1 MPRGERSIVIEDLQ
15 PTRRIEEN
23 NAASGGHRDDPI
35 PERPNSRMAKGDVK
49 RAAAKA
55 VGVMGLS
62 KKHDPDL
69 KMSTTRSTAA
79 KSPARSDG
87 VKKSAGARSAD
98 KALDKGPAKAR
109 AEGAPVRVRRSN
121 AEISEGLT
129 ATARRS
135 PAPRSAEAVSDAS
148 PTRTGQNKRTGGARQ
163 RVPAPGNAVTVPKG
177 QLINP
182 KRSAGGRSTS
192 STGGAKPPKKSA
204 RAGKPSP
211 NVRSRGADQGVA
223 E

>member
-69 KMSTTRSTAA
+69 KMATTRSTAA

-98 KALDKGPAKAR
+98 QSLDKGSAKAP
-109 AEGAPVRVRRSN
+109 ADGSVRVRRSN

-192 STGGAKPPKKSA
+192 SSGGAKPPKNSA

>member
-23 NAASGGHRDDPI
+23 NAASSGHRDDPI

-69 KMSTTRSTAA
+69 KMSTAA

-135 PAPRSAEAVSDAS
+135 PAPRSAEAASDAS
-148 PTRTGQNKRTGGARQ
+148 PTRSGQNKRTGGARQ

-211 NVRSRGADQGVA
+211 SVRSRGADQGVA

>member
-1 MPRGERSIVIEDLQ
+1 MPRGERSIVIDDLQ

-55 VGVMGLS
+55 IGVMGLS
-62 KKHDPDL
+62 NKHDPDL
-69 KMSTTRSTAA
+69 KLSTTRATAA

-98 KALDKGPAKAR
+98 KALDKGATKAAAGDAR
-109 AEGAPVRVRRSN
+109 MRVNRSN

-135 PAPRSAEAVSDAS
+135 PAPRSAEAASDAS
-148 PTRTGQNKRTGGARQ
+148 PSPNGQNKRTGGARQ
-163 RVPAPGNAVTVPKG
+163 RVPAPGNVVTVPKG

-192 STGGAKPPKKSA
+192 SEGGTKPAKKSA
-204 RAGKPSP
+204 RAGKPSG
-211 NVRSRGADQGVA
+211 NVRSRGSDQGIA

>member
-69 KMSTTRSTAA
+69 KMTAA

-98 KALDKGPAKAR
+98 KALDKGSAR
-109 AEGAPVRVRRSN
+109 APAEGAPVRVRRSN

-135 PAPRSAEAVSDAS
+135 PAPRSAEAASDAS
-148 PTRTGQNKRTGGARQ
+148 PTPNAQNKRTGGARQ

-192 STGGAKPPKKSA
+192 SSGGAKPPKKSA
-204 RAGKPSP
+204 QAGKPSP
-211 NVRSRGADQGVA
+211 NVRSRGADQGIA

>member
-1 MPRGERSIVIEDLQ
+1 MPRGERSIVIDDLQ

-69 KMSTTRSTAA
+69 KMSTTRATAA

-98 KALDKGPAKAR
+98 KSLDKGAAKA
-109 AEGAPVRVRRSN
+109 GAADAPTRVRRR
-121 AEISEGLT
+121 SETWPHAPT
-129 ATARRS
+129 ASAMSRTRAR
-135 PAPRSAEAVSDAS
+135 
-148 PTRTGQNKRTGGARQ
+148 T
-163 RVPAPGNAVTVPKG
+163 
-177 QLINP
+177 
-182 KRSAGGRSTS
+182 
-192 STGGAKPPKKSA
+192 
-204 RAGKPSP
+204 
-211 NVRSRGADQGVA
+211 
-223 E
+223 

>member
-69 KMSTTRSTAA
+69 KMSTAA

-98 KALDKGPAKAR
+98 KALDKGSAKAP

-135 PAPRSAEAVSDAS
+135 PAPRSAEAASDAS
-148 PTRTGQNKRTGGARQ
+148 PTPSGQNKRTGGARQ

-177 QLINP
+177 QLIDP

>member
-69 KMSTTRSTAA
+69 KMTAA

-98 KALDKGPAKAR
+98 KALDKGSAKAP

-135 PAPRSAEAVSDAS
+135 PAPRSAEAASDAS
-148 PTRTGQNKRTGGARQ
+148 PTPNSQNKRTGGARQ

-211 NVRSRGADQGVA
+211 NVRSRGADQGIA

>member
-1 MPRGERSIVIEDLQ
+1 MPRGERSIVIDDLQ

-55 VGVMGLS
+55 IGVMGLS
-62 KKHDPDL
+62 NKHDPDL
-69 KMSTTRSTAA
+69 KLSTTRATTA

-87 VKKSAGARSAD
+87 LKKSAGARSAD
-98 KALDKGPAKAR
+98 KALDKGAAKATAGDAR
-109 AEGAPVRVRRSN
+109 VRVNRSN

-135 PAPRSAEAVSDAS
+135 PAPRSAEAASDAS
-148 PTRTGQNKRTGGARQ
+148 PSPNGQNKRTGGARQ
-163 RVPAPGNAVTVPKG
+163 RVPAPGNVVTVPKG

-192 STGGAKPPKKSA
+192 SEGGAKPAKKSA
-204 RAGKPSP
+204 RAGKPSG
-211 NVRSRGADQGVA
+211 NTRSRGSDQGIA

>member
-69 KMSTTRSTAA
+69 KMSTAA

-98 KALDKGPAKAR
+98 KALDKGPANAR

-135 PAPRSAEAVSDAS
+135 PAPRSAETASDAS
-148 PTRTGQNKRTGGARQ
+148 PTRSGQNKRTGGARQ

>member
-1 MPRGERSIVIEDLQ
+1 
-15 PTRRIEEN
+15 
-23 NAASGGHRDDPI
+23 
-35 PERPNSRMAKGDVK
+35 MAKGDVK

-69 KMSTTRSTAA
+69 KLSTTRATTA
-79 KSPARSDG
+79 KSPARADG

-98 KALDKGPAKAR
+98 KALDKGSAKAS
-109 AEGAPVRVRRSN
+109 AAGDAPVRVRRSN

-135 PAPRSAEAVSDAS
+135 PAPRSAEAASDVSPS
-148 PTRTGQNKRTGGARQ
+148 SNGQNKRTGGARQ
-163 RVPAPGNAVTVPKG
+163 RVPAPGNVVTVPKG

-192 STGGAKPPKKSA
+192 SEGGAKPVKKSA
-204 RAGKPSP
+204 RAGKPSG
-211 NVRSRGADQGVA
+211 NTRSRGSDQGIA

>member
-1 MPRGERSIVIEDLQ
+1 MPRGERSIVIENLQ

-79 KSPARSDG
+79 KSPARSDDL
-87 VKKSAGARSAD
+87 KKSAGARSAD
-98 KALDKGPAKAR
+98 KGSAKAP
-109 AEGAPVRVRRSN
+109 AEEAPMRVRRSN
-121 AEISEGLT
+121 AEIAEGLT
-129 ATARRS
+129 VTARRS
-135 PAPRSAEAVSDAS
+135 PAPRSGKGASDAA
-148 PTRTGQNKRTGGARQ
+148 PTADTQNKRTGDARR

-177 QLINP
+177 QLMNP
-182 KRSAGGRSTS
+182 KRSSGGRSTS

-204 RAGKPSP
+204 RAGKPSG
-211 NVRSRGADQGVA
+211 NLRSRGSDQGSA

>member
-98 KALDKGPAKAR
+98 KALDKGSAKAP

-135 PAPRSAEAVSDAS
+135 PAPRSAEAASDAS
-148 PTRTGQNKRTGGARQ
+148 PTPNAQNKRTGGARQ

-192 STGGAKPPKKSA
+192 SSGGAKPPKKSA

-211 NVRSRGADQGVA
+211 NVRSRGADQGIA

>member
-1 MPRGERSIVIEDLQ
+1 MPRGERSIQLEDLT

-35 PERPNSRMAKGDVK
+35 PERPNSRMAAGDVK

-69 KMSTTRSTAA
+69 KISRDAA
-79 KSPARSDG
+79 KADG
-87 VKKSAGARSAD
+87 TKKSAGARSATR
-98 KALDKGPAKAR
+98 ALDKGSAR
-109 AEGAPVRVRRSN
+109 ADGSEPARRVTRSN
-121 AEISEGLT
+121 AEITEGLT

-135 PAPRSAEAVSDAS
+135 PAPRAAEAASDAS
-148 PTRTGQNKRTGGARQ
+148 PTVPANRQNKRTGGARQ
-163 RVPAPGNAVTVPKG
+163 RVPAPGNVVTVPKG

-182 KRSAGGRSTS
+182 KRASGEGRSTS
-192 STGGAKPPKKSA
+192 SSGGAKPPKKSA
-204 RAGKPSP
+204 RGGRPSG
-211 NVRSRGADQGVA
+211 NSRSRGADGSVV